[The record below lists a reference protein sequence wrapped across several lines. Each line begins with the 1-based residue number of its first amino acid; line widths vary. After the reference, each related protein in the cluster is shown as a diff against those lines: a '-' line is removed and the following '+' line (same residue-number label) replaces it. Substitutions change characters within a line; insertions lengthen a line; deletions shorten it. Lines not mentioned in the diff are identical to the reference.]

1 MTTRETIWD
10 LVADLLPQELVEQ
23 ALPLRYEG
31 IRKWEDEIKDI
42 VDAVE
47 ALAMSIERNEEELYA
62 YEAERLR
69 GEE

>member
-1 MTTRETIWD
+1 MKTNREQIWD

-23 ALPLRYEG
+23 VLQLRYEG
-31 IRKWEDEIKDI
+31 IKKWEDEVKDI

-47 ALAMSIERNEEELYA
+47 SLAMSIEQNEEELYA

-69 GEE
+69 GE

>member
-10 LVADLLPQELVEQ
+10 LVADLLPQELVER

-31 IRKWEDEIKDI
+31 IKKWETEIKDI
-42 VDAVE
+42 VDSVE
-47 ALAMSIERNEEELYA
+47 SLAMSIERNEEELYA
-62 YEAERLR
+62 YEAERMR